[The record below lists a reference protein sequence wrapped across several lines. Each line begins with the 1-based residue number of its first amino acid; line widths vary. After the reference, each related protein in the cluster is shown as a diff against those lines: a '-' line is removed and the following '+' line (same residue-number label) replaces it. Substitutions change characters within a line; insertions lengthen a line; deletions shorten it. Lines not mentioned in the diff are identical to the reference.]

1 MKGCLNMTNYKIE
14 LVQKIGTICGMLSS
28 VVYILHVFLGANL
41 WGEYSSIKQPI
52 SDLTGEGAPNA
63 ELLRI
68 FTGIYGVLAI
78 FFAVTLYLSL
88 KKYVNIPSKIGMVLL
103 IIMEISSF
111 LGYSLFPLDD
121 INAGMT
127 FQSLMHIMVTAIV
140 VITTIGSTFFIG
152 IGFRKIENMGTL
164 GSFIILCGCIITISG
179 ASTGIVISNSIPI
192 LGVIEHINIFTVQ
205 LMIFILSLFLAKN
218 NKYRIVV

>member
-1 MKGCLNMTNYKIE
+1 MTNYKIK

-88 KKYVNIPSKIGMVLL
+88 KKYVNIPSKIGMVL

-111 LGYSLFPLDD
+111 LGYSLFHLDD

-127 FQSLMHIMVTAIV
+127 FQNLMHIMVTAIV

-164 GSFIILCGCIITISG
+164 DSFSILCGCIITISG

-192 LGVIEHINIFTVQ
+192 LGLIERINIFTVQ

-218 NKYRIVV
+218 NKYRIEA